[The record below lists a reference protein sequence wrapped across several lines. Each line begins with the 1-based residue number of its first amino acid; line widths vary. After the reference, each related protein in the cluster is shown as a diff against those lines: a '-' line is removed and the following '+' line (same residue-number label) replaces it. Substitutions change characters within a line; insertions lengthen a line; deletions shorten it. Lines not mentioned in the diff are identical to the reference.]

1 MNIKESLKS
10 LTKFERGLW
19 FVSVLVVTGS
29 FFIFR
34 STDYLTLCA
43 SLVGVTAL
51 IFLAKGHAIGQVL
64 IIIFS
69 LLYGYISFRF
79 RYYGEMITYLGMTL
93 PMAVVALVSWLRHPY
108 KDSSEVEVS
117 KLNKKQVSVMS
128 LSAIIVT
135 TAFYFILKA
144 LDNAN
149 LFVSTISI
157 TTSYVA
163 AYLTAL
169 RSPYYA
175 LGYAAN
181 DIVLIVLWIL
191 AAKEDISSVSM
202 IFCFITFFVNDLY
215 GFINWKKMERRQKMP
230 PERGGRSMKLI
241 FLFSFRN

>member
-10 LTKFERGLW
+10 LTRFEKWLW
-19 FVSVLVVTGS
+19 LVSAVVVTGA
-29 FFIFR
+29 FLVFK
-34 STDYLTLCA
+34 STNYLTLCA
-43 SLVGVTAL
+43 SLIGVSAL
-51 IFLAKGHAIGQVL
+51 IFLAKGYAIGQIL

-69 LLYGYISFRF
+69 LFYGYISFHF

-93 PMAVVALVSWLRHPY
+93 PMAIVALVSWIKHPY

-117 KLNKKQVSVMS
+117 KLNGKQISVMC
-128 LSAIIVT
+128 LSALGVT
-135 TAFYFILKA
+135 VAFYFILKA
-144 LDNAN
+144 LGNAG
-149 LFVSTISI
+149 LFFSTISI
-157 TTSYVA
+157 TTSFVA

-215 GFINWKKMERRQKMP
+215 GFINWKKMEKRQK
-230 PERGGRSMKLI
+230 SA
-241 FLFSFRN
+241 SF